1 MEVSESLA
9 SASKELQG
17 TAMESN
23 LSKGFSDAESASF
36 SSLVFSSFLAECPDG
51 EGGGASLVF
60 SSSMAECSDG
70 EDDMAGPEDKSSVR
84 DWRLRLAEHSHF
96 SKLNSL
102 NIVQ

>member
-36 SSLVFSSFLAECPDG
+36 SLAECPDG

-60 SSSMAECSDG
+60 SSPMAECSDG
-70 EDDMAGPEDKSSVR
+70 EDDMAGPEDKSTVR